1 MCLVMC
7 LLAMVVSAAE
17 EKKEVKTQYFI
28 FREDCFE
35 AFFTRQDFFSDPTC
49 LKFTFSKA
57 VGVLVVGGS
66 FIYKVPQIINI
77 MKAGSSKGIQASAI
91 YFESFTFLHTL
102 VYSRHL
108 LLDFSVYG
116 ETIFILVQQAII
128 LMLVYH
134 YDQTI
139 SIVEKIAFV
148 AFFGSWGA
156 WLIIDTNVPEW
167 IWPILS
173 SSNIGFVMLSRLP
186 IIYNNFVNKSTGVLA
201 VLTFTLGWGG
211 AMARVATV
219 LIESDDLLYR
229 AQFVTSAFLNT
240 LVMVQFALYWNSDKN
255 KSKTS
260 DVELTDA
267 KKKPAETKKSR

>member
-1 MCLVMC
+1 M
-7 LLAMVVSAAE
+7 
-17 EKKEVKTQYFI
+17 
-28 FREDCFE
+28 
-35 AFFTRQDFFSDPTC
+35 
-49 LKFTFSKA
+49 
-57 VGVLVVGGS
+57 
-66 FIYKVPQIINI
+66 PQIINI
-77 MKAGSSKGIQASAI
+77 LKAGSSKGVQATPV

-102 VYSRHL
+102 AYSRHL

-116 ETIFILVQQAII
+116 ENMFILVQQAVI
-128 LMLVYH
+128 LMLIYH
-134 YDQTI
+134 YDETI

-156 WLIIDTNVPEW
+156 WLIIDTSVPEW
-167 IWPILS
+167 VWPILS

-201 VLTFTLGWGG
+201 LLTFTMGWGG

-229 AQFVTSAFLNT
+229 AQFVSSAVLNT
-240 LVMVQFALYWNSDKN
+240 MVMLQFALYWNSDKN

-260 DVELTDA
+260 DVELTDV

>member
-7 LLAMVVSAAE
+7 LLTMVTSASDA
-17 EKKEVKTQYFI
+17 KKDVVTKYYI
-28 FREDCFE
+28 FREDCYE
-35 AFFTRQDFFSDPTC
+35 SFFTRQDFTSDPSC
-49 LKFTFSKA
+49 IKFTFSKA
-57 VGVLVVGGS
+57 VGFVVISGS
-66 FIYKVPQIINI
+66 FIFKVPQIINI
-77 MKAGSSKGIQASAI
+77 MKAGSSKGVMATPL
-91 YFESFTFLHTL
+91 YFESIAYLNTL

-108 LLDFSVYG
+108 MLDLSVYG
-116 ETIFILVQQAII
+116 ETIVVLVQQAII

-134 YDQTI
+134 YDQSI

-156 WLIIDTNVPEW
+156 WLIMDTSVPEW
-167 IWPILS
+167 VWPILS
-173 SSNIGFVMLSRLP
+173 SSNIGFVMLSRVP
-186 IIYNNFVNKSTGVLA
+186 IIYNNFINKSTGVLA

-229 AQFVTSAFLNT
+229 AQFVTSAVLNT
-240 LVMVQFALYWNSDKN
+240 IVMAQFALYWNSDKN

-260 DVELTDA
+260 DAADA
-267 KKKPAETKKSR
+267 KKKPADSKKSR